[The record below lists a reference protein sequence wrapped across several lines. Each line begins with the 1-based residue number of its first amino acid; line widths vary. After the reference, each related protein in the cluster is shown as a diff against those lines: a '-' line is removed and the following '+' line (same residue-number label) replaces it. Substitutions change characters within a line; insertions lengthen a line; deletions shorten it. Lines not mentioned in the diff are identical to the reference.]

1 MSSLIGRFLQLIG
14 MIILPIG
21 LLTGL
26 LKDNVNMEVRLLF
39 IGGAIFLIGWLM
51 AKKTA
56 E

>member
-1 MSSLIGRFLQLIG
+1 VSAILGRLFQLIG

-39 IGGAIFLIGWLM
+39 IGGAIFVIGWLL

-56 E
+56 A

>member
-1 MSSLIGRFLQLIG
+1 MVPLIGRLFQFIG

-26 LKDNVNMEVRLLF
+26 LKDNLTMEVRLLF

-56 E
+56 

>member
-1 MSSLIGRFLQLIG
+1 MSAILGRLLQLIG

-39 IGGAIFLIGWLM
+39 IGGAIFVIGWLL
-51 AKKTA
+51 AKKSPA
-56 E
+56 

>member
-1 MSSLIGRFLQLIG
+1 VSSLFGRFLQLIG

-26 LKDNVNMEVRLLF
+26 LKDNLNMEVRLLF

-56 E
+56 Q